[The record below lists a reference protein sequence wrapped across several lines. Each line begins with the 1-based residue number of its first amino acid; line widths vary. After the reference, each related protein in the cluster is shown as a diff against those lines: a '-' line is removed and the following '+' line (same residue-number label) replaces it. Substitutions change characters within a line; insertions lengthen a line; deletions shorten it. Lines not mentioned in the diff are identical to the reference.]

1 MVTRCAEAVL
11 INCFYPPSS
20 DSACTTFSEVSG
32 AAGPAEASVA
42 IPNPTNAVIAND
54 EIPSAAF

>member
-1 MVTRCAEAVL
+1 MVTCCAKAVL
-11 INCFYPPSS
+11 LIVSTPPSS
-20 DSACTTFSEVSG
+20 DSTCTTFSEVSG
-32 AAGPAEASVA
+32 AAYSAEASVA